1 MAKAKATAQKIKV
14 NFGKRKTG
22 RAAKAKKF
30 QPKKYK
36 GQGKSTLKGNFIPEL
51 TPLLAIEIMWPI
63 I

>member
-1 MAKAKATAQKIKV
+1 MTKAKVTSQKIKV

-36 GQGKSTLKGNFIPEL
+36 GQGR
-51 TPLLAIEIMWPI
+51 
-63 I
+63 

>member
-1 MAKAKATAQKIKV
+1 MAKAKVSIQKIKV

-36 GQGKSTLKGNFIPEL
+36 GQGR
-51 TPLLAIEIMWPI
+51 
-63 I
+63 